1 MFRLAAAAYL
11 KPPSHSTVVPA
22 SGTGLRSPGGYSSS
36 TVVFPGSH
44 PDADQGLQ
52 TMDGGTSVQP
62 GFRVV
67 TSSGSL
73 EGLAGICHIALLC
86 ALRLCQ

>member
-22 SGTGLRSPGGYSSS
+22 SGAGLRSPGAYSSS
-36 TVVFPGSH
+36 TVVFAGSH

-52 TMDGGTSVQP
+52 TMDGGTPIQP
-62 GFRVV
+62 GFRGVS
-67 TSSGSL
+67 SSGSL
-73 EGLAGICHIALLC
+73 EGSAGVFRITLLC
-86 ALRLCQ
+86 ALCLCQ